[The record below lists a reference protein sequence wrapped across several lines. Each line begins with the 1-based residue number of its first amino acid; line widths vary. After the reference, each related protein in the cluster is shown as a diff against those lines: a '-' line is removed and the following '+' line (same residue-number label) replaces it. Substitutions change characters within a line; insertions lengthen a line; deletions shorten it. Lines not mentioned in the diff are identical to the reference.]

1 MPESGQV
8 RATPREAVASQR
20 YGRRERLWLAL
31 LIVAVLLGAVCR
43 MRQYLARTSYWN
55 DEAFI
60 VLNVVDHPHSWM
72 LGPLDYNQA
81 APPAFLWI
89 EQEAARLLGTSE
101 YALRLF
107 PLLSGLTALGMFAV
121 LAWRV
126 MPGPPA
132 VFATGWFAV
141 AEKLVSYSAELK
153 QYSSDAMVAV
163 LLILLA
169 IGATGR
175 GRSSRRF
182 LWVAAIAALAVWL
195 SHSAVIVFAALSLAL
210 ALPCW
215 REGWIGLGKWAAGNL
230 LVLASFAALYRLSIV
245 HEQDRFLYRFWADG
259 FPPIDHPLAVPR
271 WLISQL
277 YELARQPFTTL
288 KAVTAALAI
297 LGIADLMIRRQAVVL
312 IACVAPVALTI
323 AAAFAGKYPF
333 APSRL
338 TMFLLPGLLLLCGAG
353 ARLLMTGNSPRL
365 VWVGAVLPI
374 ALQFFGVVTAAGRVV
389 QPHYY
394 SHIRPVVQYVRAHR
408 KPGDALYL
416 LGSPNA
422 DPRTPWGRHMEFLCY
437 WRNPDPPWAMTLPPA
452 DRLPG
457 RFWIVY
463 PFTSGHPADF
473 IGPALDEARSV
484 AAQQDRFIDYH
495 GGAAYLFALAPLKV
509 QVRRPSQ

>member
-1 MPESGQV
+1 MPEAGQV
-8 RATPREAVASQR
+8 RATPREAVALWR
-20 YGRRERLWLAL
+20 DGRRERLWAAL

-60 VLNVVDHPHSWM
+60 VLNIVDHPHSWM

-89 EQEAARLLGTSE
+89 EQAAARLLGTSE
-101 YALRLF
+101 YSLRLF
-107 PLLSGLTALGMFAV
+107 PLLSGLAALGMFAV

-126 MPGPPA
+126 MPGPAA

-163 LLILLA
+163 PLILLTIA
-169 IGATGR
+169 PTGR
-175 GRSSRRF
+175 GRASRRF
-182 LWVAAIAALAVWL
+182 LWVAATAAVAVWL
-195 SHSAVIVFAALSLAL
+195 SHPAVIVFAALSLAL
-210 ALPCW
+210 AVPCW
-215 REGWIGLGKWAAGNL
+215 REGWTGLGKWAAGNL
-230 LVLASFAALYRLSIV
+230 LVLASFVTLYRHSIV
-245 HEQDRFLYRFWADG
+245 HEQDPFLYRFWADG
-259 FPPIDHPLAVPR
+259 FPPAGHPSAAPR
-271 WLISQL
+271 WLVSQL

-297 LGIADLMIRRQAVVL
+297 LGIADLMVRRQAVFL
-312 IACVAPVALTI
+312 TACVAPVALSI

-338 TMFLLPGLLLLCGAG
+338 TMFLFPSLLFLCGAG
-353 ARLLMTGNSPRL
+353 ARLLMAGKSPRL
-365 VWVGAVLPI
+365 VWVGAVLPL
-374 ALQFFGVVTAAGRVV
+374 ALLVFGVVTAAGRVV
-389 QPHYY
+389 HPHYY

-408 KPGDALYL
+408 KAGDALYL

-437 WRNPDPPWAMTLPPA
+437 WRNPDPPWQMTLPSA
-452 DRLPG
+452 DRLPA

-463 PFTSGHPADF
+463 PFTPGHPTDF
-473 IGPALDEARSV
+473 IQPALDEAESV
-484 AAQQDRFIDYH
+484 AIQRDQMIDKH
-495 GGAAYLFALAPLKV
+495 GGAARLFERAAAE
-509 QVRRPSQ
+509 